1 MINILAALIICCVVA
16 SVLTYVARTLLAA
29 FGVAQPWAGVAYA
42 LICLL
47 LLILFLGY
55 AGVGGQWLGAPHAW
69 RVC

>member
-1 MINILAALIICCVVA
+1 MINLLVALI
-16 SVLTYVARTLLAA
+16 VLCIVGGVLAYVARTLLAA
-29 FGVAQPWAGVAYA
+29 FGVAQPWGGVAYA

-55 AGVGGQWLGAPHAW
+55 AGVGGPWLGAPHAW